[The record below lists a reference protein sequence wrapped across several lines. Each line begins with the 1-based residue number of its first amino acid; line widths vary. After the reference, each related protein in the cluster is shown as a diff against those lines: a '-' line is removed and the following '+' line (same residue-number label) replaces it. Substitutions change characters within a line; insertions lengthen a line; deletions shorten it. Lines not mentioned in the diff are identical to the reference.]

1 METTAFQN
9 YMSSAN
15 PNTYQYHF
23 GDWISGNLS
32 AGRQQNK
39 NNLFNQIEAATA
51 RQFNAEEA
59 QKNRDWQEYMSNT
72 AYQRKIADLKAA
84 GLNPILA
91 AGGQP
96 ASTPSGGA
104 ATGSGAGSSGNVKGS
119 FAQFLSGV
127 ASMALSAAQLSLS
140 ATTTKGFTPGFG
152 R

>member
-1 METTAFQN
+1 MNTTAVQN

-72 AYQRKIADLKAA
+72 AYQRKMADLKAA

-104 ATGSGAGSSGNVKGS
+104 ATGSGAGSAGNVKGS
-119 FAQFLSGV
+119 FASFLG
-127 ASMALSAAQLSLS
+127 SMARVATSAVQVGLNAAAL
-140 ATTTKGFTPGFG
+140 AWEGV
-152 R
+152 

>member
-1 METTAFQN
+1 METTAVQN

-59 QKNRDWQEYMSNT
+59 QKNRDWQERMSNT
-72 AYQRKIADLKAA
+72 AYQRKMADLKAA

-104 ATGSGAGSSGNVKGS
+104 ATGSGAGSAGSVKGS
-119 FAQFLSGV
+119 FASFLG
-127 ASMALSAAQLSLS
+127 SMAKVATSAVQVGLNAAAL
-140 ATTTKGFTPGFG
+140 AWEGV
-152 R
+152 

>member
-1 METTAFQN
+1 MEGTAVQN
-9 YMSSAN
+9 YMSSAD
-15 PNTYQYHF
+15 PNTYTYHF

-32 AGRQQNK
+32 SGRQQNA

-72 AYQRKIADLKAA
+72 AYQRKMADLKAA

-96 ASTPSGGA
+96 ASTPAGGA
-104 ATGSGAGSSGNVKGS
+104 GTGSGASSSGNVKGS

-127 ASMALSAAQLSLS
+127 ASMALSAAQLSL
-140 ATTTKGFTPGFG
+140 AANTTKGFIPGFG

>member
-1 METTAFQN
+1 MEGTAVQN
-9 YMSSAN
+9 YMSSAD
-15 PNTYQYHF
+15 PNTYTYHF

-59 QKNRDWQEYMSNT
+59 QKNRDWQERMSNT
-72 AYQRKIADLKAA
+72 AYQRKMADLKAA

-104 ATGSGAGSSGNVKGS
+104 ATGSGAGSAGNVKGFFAS
-119 FAQFLSGV
+119 FLG
-127 ASMALSAAQLSLS
+127 SMARVATSAVQVGLNAAAL
-140 ATTTKGFTPGFG
+140 AWEGV
-152 R
+152 

>member
-1 METTAFQN
+1 METTAVQN

-32 AGRQQNK
+32 AGHQQNK

-59 QKNRDWQEYMSNT
+59 QKNRDWQERMSNT
-72 AYQRKIADLKAA
+72 AYQRKMADLKAA

-119 FAQFLSGV
+119 FASFLG
-127 ASMALSAAQLSLS
+127 SMAKVATSAVQVGLNAAAL
-140 ATTTKGFTPGFG
+140 AWEGV
-152 R
+152 

>member
-1 METTAFQN
+1 MEATAVQN

-32 AGRQQNK
+32 AGRQQNR

-51 RQFNAEEA
+51 RQFNAQEA
-59 QKNRDWQEYMSNT
+59 QKNRDWQERMSNT
-72 AYQRKIADLKAA
+72 AYQRKMADLKAA

-119 FAQFLSGV
+119 FASFLG
-127 ASMALSAAQLSLS
+127 SMARVATSAVQVGLNAAALAWQ
-140 ATTTKGFTPGFG
+140 GV
-152 R
+152 

>member
-1 METTAFQN
+1 MDTSAIQN
-9 YMSSAN
+9 YMSSAD

-39 NNLFNQIEAATA
+39 NNLFYQIEAATA
-51 RQFNAEEA
+51 RKFNAEEA
-59 QKNRDWQEYMSNT
+59 QKNRDWQERMSNT
-72 AYQRKIADLKAA
+72 AYQRKMADLEAA

-104 ATGSGAGSSGNVKGS
+104 ATGSAASSSGNVKGS
-119 FAQFLSGV
+119 FASFLG
-127 ASMALSAAQLSLS
+127 SMARVATSAVQVGLNAAAL
-140 ATTTKGFTPGFG
+140 AWEGV
-152 R
+152 

>member
-1 METTAFQN
+1 METTAVQN

-15 PNTYQYHF
+15 PDTYQYHF

-59 QKNRDWQEYMSNT
+59 QKNRDWQERMSNT
-72 AYQRKIADLKAA
+72 AYQRKMADLKAA

-119 FAQFLSGV
+119 FASFLG
-127 ASMALSAAQLSLS
+127 SMAKVATSAVQVGLNAAAL
-140 ATTTKGFTPGFG
+140 AWEGV
-152 R
+152 

>member
-1 METTAFQN
+1 MEATAAQN

-72 AYQRKIADLKAA
+72 AYQRKMADLKAA

-96 ASTPSGGA
+96 ASTPAGGA
-104 ATGSGAGSSGNVKGS
+104 GTGSGASSSGNVKGS

-127 ASMALSAAQLSLS
+127 ASMALSAAQLSL
-140 ATTTKGFTPGFG
+140 AANTTKGFTPGFG